1 MREVG
6 LSNYQ
11 RFHYDA
17 FDFSHQFL
25 CVISFGLKKFEHSPK
40 RPFVSLVILI
50 LVFVLL
56 KFTIELVDGII
67 RQMHV
72 QVVEIRVVW
81 WLVLFSSEPS
91 YPLLMNVDPKRVD
104 PIEQYIDPQ
113 VEFEIVDQV
122 RLVDV
127 PLDYASLA
135 LA

>member
-1 MREVG
+1 M
-6 LSNYQ
+6 
-11 RFHYDA
+11 
-17 FDFSHQFL
+17 
-25 CVISFGLKKFEHSPK
+25 
-40 RPFVSLVILI
+40 SLVILI

-104 PIEQYIDPQ
+104 PIEQYVDP
-113 VEFEIVDQV
+113 
-122 RLVDV
+122 
-127 PLDYASLA
+127 
-135 LA
+135 